1 MKIKM
6 FFALVLSVA
15 LILISAVPALA
26 NSAQTHWQGVSA
38 LGTLMTE
45 KDCPVVVEHELL
57 TFNLQNFPPN
67 YYNRE
72 AYDYSGSVT
81 ARYTFVNPAEYAI
94 KATLAFP
101 FGAYPSYIHDY
112 YYNPDISDYNDK
124 PYSNTDRYDITVN
137 GNEVE
142 KQLRHTYI
150 SSDYSNSDLEKISDT
165 YITDSFYRPDLTVTK
180 YSYKAQGITKENS
193 AYASFALNADDSKT
207 KILMQPNS
215 GHDYHDGNP
224 TAGTWVDNGTE
235 IAVYAIGE
243 PYKAA
248 PSFTVYESGA
258 EENVT
263 NGEIILIST
272 ETMTY
277 EDLVFTNY
285 DETRG
290 ISKVDWYNAVV
301 EMHIRANADSGRMID
316 SGAMLTLS
324 RDSLM
329 RWYIY
334 ELSFEPGETLVNE
347 VTVPIYP
354 DIDESYEPAVYD
366 YTYLLSPAKTWKSF
380 GNLDVVI
387 NTPYHIVE
395 SNIELKKD
403 AEGVYTV
410 SLNGL
415 PDSEL
420 DFTLSESEAPEKIKH
435 GYFLPIE
442 MIISFSIIAS
452 VIAVIIVASVLI
464 RKKFMKKTEN

>member
-6 FFALVLSVA
+6 FLAFVLSVV
-15 LILISAVPALA
+15 LILIPSMPVSA

-38 LGTLMTE
+38 LGTLIAE

-67 YYNRE
+67 YYNKE
-72 AYDYSGSVT
+72 EYDYSGCVT
-81 ARYTFVNPAEYAI
+81 ASYTFKNPADYSV

-101 FGAYPSYIHDY
+101 FGTYPSYIHEY
-112 YYNPDISDYNDK
+112 YYNPDIADYNDK
-124 PYSNTDRYDITVN
+124 PYSDTDKYGITVN

-150 SSDYSNSDLEKISDT
+150 SSDYSNSDLDKIKDT
-165 YITDSFYRPDLTVTK
+165 YKEDAFFYPDLTVTK

-193 AYASFALNADDSKT
+193 AYASFALNADESKT
-207 KILMQPNS
+207 KTLMQPCN
-215 GHDYHDGNP
+215 GYDYHDGKP
-224 TAGTWVDNGTE
+224 TAGTWVDNSTE
-235 IAVYAIGE
+235 IVVYAIGE
-243 PYKAA
+243 PYKTA
-248 PSFTVYESGA
+248 PLFTVYESGA
-258 EENVT
+258 EEKVT
-263 NGEIILIST
+263 NGEVVLVST

-277 EDLVFTNY
+277 EDLVFTNF
-285 DETRG
+285 EESRS
-290 ISKVDWYNAVV
+290 ISRVDWYNAILD
-301 EMHIRANADSGRMID
+301 MHIKAKEDLGRMID
-316 SGAMLTLS
+316 FGSMFSLS

-334 ELSFEPGETLVNE
+334 ELSFEPGETLINE

-366 YTYLLSPAKTWKSF
+366 YTYLLSPAKTWKNF

-395 SNIELKKD
+395 SNIEFKKD
-403 AEGVYTV
+403 AEGVY
-410 SLNGL
+410 SLSLDGL

-420 DFTLSESEAPEKIKH
+420 EFTLSESESPEKIKS

-442 MIISFSIIAS
+442 MIISFSVIAAVVAVMIIA
-452 VIAVIIVASVLI
+452 AVLI
-464 RKKFMKKTEN
+464 RKKIKKKTEK